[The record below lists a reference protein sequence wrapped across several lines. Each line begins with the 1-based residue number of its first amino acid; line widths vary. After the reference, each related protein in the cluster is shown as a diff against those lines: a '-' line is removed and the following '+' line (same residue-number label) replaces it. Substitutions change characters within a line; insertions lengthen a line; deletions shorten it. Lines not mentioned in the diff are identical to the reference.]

1 MKLVEE
7 ISFRYFQEVS
17 LSIFITDMLGLHRII
32 FEVIGLLRSTLQ
44 SELYDYHKC
53 LYASTNMSITESNLK
68 LSQINYLIN

>member
-32 FEVIGLLRSTLQ
+32 FEVIGLLRPTLQ
-44 SELYDYHKC
+44 SELCDYHKC
-53 LYASTNMSITESNLK
+53 LYASTNSITESNLK